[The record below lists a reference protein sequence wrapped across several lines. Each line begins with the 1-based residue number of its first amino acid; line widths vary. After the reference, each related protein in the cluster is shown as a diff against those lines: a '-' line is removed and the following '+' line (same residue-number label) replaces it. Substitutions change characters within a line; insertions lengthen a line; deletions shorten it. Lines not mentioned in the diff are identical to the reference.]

1 VTTVIKSAEIPAG
14 QDEVWATLTDF
25 GRCGEWMTIHA
36 GFPDGAPQDVSPD
49 TSFRQK
55 VKIMGMPGEVK
66 WTFKEVDE
74 PNRLAMDGEGPM
86 GTKLRAVYLLESN
99 GNGGTNFTYESEF
112 GGAALT
118 AMAGPLEKE
127 SNKAGEESLENFRG
141 LFA

>member
-1 VTTVIKSAEIPAG
+1 LATVIKSAEIPAP
-14 QDEVWATLTDF
+14 QEEVWATLMDF
-25 GRCGEWMTIHA
+25 DRAGEWMTIHA

-66 WTFKEVDE
+66 WTVKEVDA
-74 PNRLAMDGEGPM
+74 PNRLEMDGEGPM

-99 GNGGTNFTYESEF
+99 GNGSTKFTYESEF
-112 GGAALT
+112 GGAALA

-127 SNKAGEESLENFRG
+127 SNKAGEESLDNFRG